1 MERCHFVVAQIICL
15 LWYFQHFEEY
25 LSISIFL
32 NPLFP
37 VLEVLLCVVYSAQ
50 QIKWTLIKRHTFV
63 ASSTVFKYLKKLT
76 STDNNF
82 HFFCFSMPSLQGF
95 LEYLFSSIRKIS
107 ASAFSTCSS
116 SIWAVHPVCTESVLF
131 SLARASNITL
141 IFGLQYFARV
151 GHMWVVYSNI
161 WNSHLYC
168 FLIRYSLLLRLP
180 GYVQFLTQK
189 KFQSIVFFI

>member
-1 MERCHFVVAQIICL
+1 MQAQFIALLCEAWREHKSHTSSYILMLNMGMERCHFVVAQIICL

-82 HFFCFSMPSLQGF
+82 HFLCFSMPSLQGF

-107 ASAFSTCSS
+107 ASAL
-116 SIWAVHPVCTESVLF
+116 APVLP
-131 SLARASNITL
+131 ASE
-141 IFGLQYFARV
+141 QYILYAQKV
-151 GHMWVVYSNI
+151 
-161 WNSHLYC
+161 YC
-168 FLIRYSLLLRLP
+168 FH
-180 GYVQFLTQK
+180 
-189 KFQSIVFFI
+189 